1 METTT
6 KKQSHL
12 QMFLSGLDQFERLKF
27 FILAFSFSATIGI
40 YSILRSLKTSIFIS
54 MVGVEYQPWTKMI
67 MLVLIVPI
75 MYFYSKVVDRFRVD
89 GVARFW
95 FTAYAGICIL
105 LGLLLL
111 HPVYGLS
118 NTSIGA
124 HRYVGWFCYIVIET
138 YSALILSTIWAFIN
152 AINTPTSAAK
162 GYGIINASGRVAGL
176 ITASCSGA
184 LFALSSVHERI
195 MIPSMMIGCG
205 VVLIMT
211 AFAISYCMKKIP
223 AEYVRGYAEAHEH
236 KKTEK
241 QARVG
246 LLSGIRLLFTQP
258 YVFGIFW
265 IVFATELITGIFDY
279 QMNVLLAEH
288 YHSSAREMSIFM
300 FAYTA
305 SFQACGLLLSLGGIR
320 QLLQKIGV
328 QRCLLIT
335 PVVAIFLAILLPFNR
350 SLILVFTMLVILR
363 ALVYGFNVPVQEML
377 YIPTVKDIQFKSR
390 SWIASFGRTISK
402 TSSSTVNLLSQCGS
416 NVAMAGGIVSLFIAA
431 SWTIVAFA
439 LGRMYQKTIDRDGLI
454 GED

>member
-1 METTT
+1 METT
-6 KKQSHL
+6 KQSHL
-12 QMFLSGLDQFERLKF
+12 QTFLSGLDQFERLKF
-27 FILAFSFSATIGI
+27 FLLAFSFSATIGI

-67 MLVLIVPI
+67 MLILIVPI
-75 MYFYSKVVDRFRVD
+75 MYAYSKVVDRFRVD

-95 FTAYAGICIL
+95 FTAYAGICII

-124 HRYVGWFCYIVIET
+124 HRYVGWACYIVIEA
-138 YSALILSTIWAFIN
+138 YSALILSTIWSFIN
-152 AINTPTSAAK
+152 AINTPTSATR

-184 LFALSSVHERI
+184 LFALSSMHEQI
-195 MIPSMMIGCG
+195 MIPSMLIGCG
-205 VVLIMT
+205 VVLIIT
-211 AFAISYCMKKIP
+211 ALAISYCMKKIP

-241 QARVG
+241 EQARVG
-246 LLSGIRLLFTQP
+246 LLNGIRLLFTQP

-265 IVFATELITGIFDY
+265 IVFATELINGIFDY

-288 YHSSAREMSIFM
+288 YNSSAREMSIFM

-335 PVVAIFLAILLPFNR
+335 PIVATFLAILLPFNR

-402 TSSSTVNLLSQCGS
+402 TSSSTVNLLSQFGS
-416 NVAMAGGIVSLFIAA
+416 NVAMAGGVVSLFIAL
-431 SWTIVAFA
+431 SWTAVAFA
-439 LGRMYQKTIDRDGLI
+439 LGRTYQKTVDNDGLI